1 VSTGHL
7 LTIAEAAQRVNL
19 KPAALRRAI
28 HRNEL
33 AAIKLCSRIR
43 IDPVELDQW
52 ISRHQITSNDN
63 AVTRA

>member
-1 VSTGHL
+1 MTTGRL

-28 HRNEL
+28 SRDEL

-43 IDPVELDQW
+43 IDPNELDQW
-52 ISRHQITSNDN
+52 ISRHQIT
-63 AVTRA
+63 TGQ

>member
-1 VSTGHL
+1 MTTGRL

-33 AAIKLCSRIR
+33 GATKLCSRIR
-43 IDPVELDQW
+43 IDPAELDQW
-52 ISRHQITSNDN
+52 ISRHQIATD
-63 AVTRA
+63 R